1 MEISLK
7 YDLENLVFR
16 VRDYLNDHKS
26 LIKQHA
32 IGWGIFY
39 LVDFFFLVATNDE
52 VNRSTIIYYIST
64 VFFYILSFYAVVSL
78 FIKNL
83 PQRKGKAMIL
93 AFLVLISVSFL
104 KVLWNIYILEFQ
116 GSIDR
121 VARSPINAYALELWR
136 FSTSILYAFAYW
148 IYLQRIKEQKRRVD
162 IEKQLHKAEIDFLK
176 AQINPHFLF
185 NTLNFVYYDISA
197 ISKNS
202 GQAIMGLTKLLRYT
216 VESSKSELTVLK
228 KEIDAIEEYLALQ
241 RIRFR
246 EKLQVR
252 FKREGMFMFLAFPP
266 LILMSLVENAFKYG
280 IIDDPNNPIDIELN
294 ANPEYLYF
302 RCSNLIRLDFKDKE
316 TTAVGVDNII
326 RRMDIFYDDQYD
338 ININQTEKSFEVIL
352 NVRWKK

>member
-1 MEISLK
+1 MSIKERLK
-7 YDLENLVFR
+7 NVFFD
-16 VRDYLNDHKS
+16 VAAYLDNHKS
-26 LIKQHA
+26 LIKQHC

-52 VNRSTIIYYIST
+52 VNKATIIYYFST
-64 VFFYILSFYAVVSL
+64 VVFYILSFYAIVSI
-78 FIKNL
+78 FVSYL
-83 PQRKGKAMIL
+83 PKRIGLSIIL
-93 AFLVLISVSFL
+93 SFLILISVSFF
-104 KVLWNIYILEFQ
+104 KVLWNIYVLEFQ

-121 VARSPINAYALELWR
+121 LARSPLNAYALELWR

-148 IYLQRIKEQKRRVD
+148 IYVQRMKEQKKLVNT
-162 IEKQLHKAEIDFLK
+162 EKQLHKAEIDFLK

-197 ISKNS
+197 ISKSS

-241 RIRFR
+241 RIRF
-246 EKLQVR
+246 KDNLHIR

-266 LILMSLVENAFKYG
+266 LILMSMVENAFKYG
-280 IIDDPNNPIDIELN
+280 IIDDPENPIDIELN
-294 ANPEYLYF
+294 ANPDFLYF
-302 RCSNLIRLDFKDKE
+302 RCQNLIRLDFKDKE

-338 ININQTEKSFEVIL
+338 ININQTEKSYEVVL